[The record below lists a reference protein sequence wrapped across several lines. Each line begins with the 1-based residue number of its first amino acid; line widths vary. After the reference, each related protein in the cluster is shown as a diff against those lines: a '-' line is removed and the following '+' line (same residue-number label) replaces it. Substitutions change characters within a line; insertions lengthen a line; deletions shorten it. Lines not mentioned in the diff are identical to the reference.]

1 MKTII
6 AIPENKTEWKEAWT
20 KNKKKI
26 VGAAVAAGAFIA
38 GAVMSHGKLW
48 GNDDSAFDD
57 EDQTAG
63 YIPEDCGDDEDH
75 VGDPDEENEEE
86 TEENEAD
93 AE

>member
-48 GNDDSAFDD
+48 GNGDSASDD

-63 YIPEDCGDDEDH
+63 YLPEDCGDDEDY
-75 VGDPDEENEEE
+75 VGDPDDEIEEE
-86 TEENEAD
+86 VEESEAD